1 MYQLY
6 GVIEMSYEL
15 DGVKQI
21 EAEELQELVKNKQ
34 EDVVLIDVREPEEY
48 EAGHIPGVPLL
59 PMQSIPSFIK
69 GFQKDKEYVFICR
82 SGNRSQKVSLF
93 LQQYGIDKVTN
104 FNGGMLSWEGDK
116 KTGPETHLIEVD
128 ELKKLK

>member
-1 MYQLY
+1 
-6 GVIEMSYEL
+6 MSFDQ

-21 EAEELQELVKNKQ
+21 EAAELQDLVKNKKD
-34 EDVVLIDVREPEEY
+34 DVVLIDVREPEEY

-59 PMQSIPSFIK
+59 PMHNIPSFVD
-69 GFQKDKEYVFICR
+69 GFQKEKEYVFICR

-104 FNGGMLSWEGDK
+104 FNGGMLSWEGEK
-116 KTGPETHLIEVD
+116 KAGPEIQLTDVD
-128 ELKKLK
+128 ELKKCK